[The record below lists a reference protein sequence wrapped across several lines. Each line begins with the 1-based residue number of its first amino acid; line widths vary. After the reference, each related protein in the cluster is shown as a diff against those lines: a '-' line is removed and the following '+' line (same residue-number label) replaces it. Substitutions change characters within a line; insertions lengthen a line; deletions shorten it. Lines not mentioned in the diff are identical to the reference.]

1 MDWTV
6 NPNDDV
12 PLYKQLR
19 NSIKQAILEGKLKPD
34 TQLPS
39 VRELAEKCNLNT
51 NTVAKVLRELQMMGL
66 VYSRRG
72 TGVFVAAPE
81 SRAVF
86 GSNVNIESCTAD
98 YATESIDS
106 LGPPIGHQDVEIANA
121 HFLETDSPTSVV
133 LERKPL
139 PNSIIEDDQSAG
151 RSTVETVESLDNE
164 RPPYLTIGQME
175 AAKRN
180 PPSVRGDDSV
190 RVVRTRMLLDGVGHL
205 PVLNGPRT
213 AEGIISWESLARKLA
228 GNKTLSVARDFM
240 DPNVRVVGLDT
251 ALFDAV
257 RDIIKTG
264 AVLVRG
270 KDNSIC
276 GLVTARDIA
285 EQFLLLSEPFL
296 YLEQIENHL
305 RNLLVR
311 ARLSQ
316 QQLYGLVDPA
326 DSRRFAEHISID
338 DLTFGEYVRAMEN
351 EEIWNRINLGID
363 RKLFTRH
370 LQEVRRIRN
379 SVMHFHPDGITS
391 EDRELLA
398 RTRAMLQGL

>member
-6 NPNDDV
+6 DPSDDV

-19 NSIKQAILEGKLKPD
+19 NNIKKSILEGELKPD
-34 TQLPS
+34 AQLPS
-39 VRELAEKCNLNT
+39 VRELAEKCDLNP

-72 TGVFVAAPE
+72 MGVFVAP
-81 SRAVF
+81 
-86 GSNVNIESCTAD
+86 IESSSATQSDEFLDAD
-98 YATESIDS
+98 AAAGEESDEETSMQPHVDIEAEMEIKIAAENKSREQSPTDSRPHHFPADADVLPTISAVSAIDS
-106 LGPPIGHQDVEIANA
+106 FDG
-121 HFLETDSPTSVV
+121 
-133 LERKPL
+133 
-139 PNSIIEDDQSAG
+139 
-151 RSTVETVESLDNE
+151 E

-175 AAKRN
+175 AAKRL

-190 RVVRTRMLLDGVGHL
+190 RVVRTRMLLEGVGHL

-213 AEGIISWESLARKLA
+213 AEGIISWESLARRLA
-228 GNKTLSVARDFM
+228 GGTASATAREYM
-240 DPNVRVVGLDT
+240 DPNVRVVKLDT
-251 ALFDAV
+251 VLFDAV
-257 RDIIKTG
+257 RDIIKSG

-305 RNLLVR
+305 RSLLIR
-311 ARLSQ
+311 AKLTP
-316 QQLYGLVDPA
+316 QQLHELVDPS
-326 DSRRFAEHISID
+326 DVRRNEGDISIG

-351 EEIWNRINLGID
+351 ENIWTRIDLGID
-363 RKLFTRH
+363 RRLFTRH

-379 SVMHFHPDGITS
+379 AVMHFHPDGITN
-391 EDRELLA
+391 EDRGLLA